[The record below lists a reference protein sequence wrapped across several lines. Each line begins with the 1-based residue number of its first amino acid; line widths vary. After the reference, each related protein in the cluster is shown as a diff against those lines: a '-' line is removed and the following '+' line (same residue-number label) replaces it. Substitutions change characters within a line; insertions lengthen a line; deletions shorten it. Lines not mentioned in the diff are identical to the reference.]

1 MDRIG
6 REPPDLPN
14 FCAHTYIH
22 WCIHCSYVYIVNCVN
37 ISGNQLWL
45 LSLTGGSTLP
55 NPKPICLFSGLKMK
69 TSSLLLSLCACFG
82 IPSIQDKMQNSIQVI
97 CVSVRTT
104 HAIVIKQSMA
114 CVCTHINVCTYA
126 VCLCAVVVKGKCRVC
141 ALLHNAGIL

>member
-6 REPPDLPN
+6 REMPDLPN
-14 FCAHTYIH
+14 FCAHIYIGAFTVATYI
-22 WCIHCSYVYIVNCVN
+22 IVNCVN

-55 NPKPICLFSGLKMK
+55 NPKPMCLFSGLKMK

-126 VCLCAVVVKGKCRVC
+126 VCLCAVVVKG
-141 ALLHNAGIL
+141 